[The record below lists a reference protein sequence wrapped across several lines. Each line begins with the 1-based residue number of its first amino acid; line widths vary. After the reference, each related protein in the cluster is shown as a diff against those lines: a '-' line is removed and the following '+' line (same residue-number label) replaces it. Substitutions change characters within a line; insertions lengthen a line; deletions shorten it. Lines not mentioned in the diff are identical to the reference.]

1 MRVFLCASLIAWS
14 CASAAQVPTANPNA
28 SPSNQAAQ
36 QAATPP
42 VSPAGQVNNPSLQTP
57 ATAPPM
63 PAAGIS
69 SSSATAASASAAN
82 PAPGGGPLSL
92 SLNDAL
98 TRARTYSQQYLAA
111 AIAAS
116 SAHEDTVQAR
126 AALLPTL
133 NVLNQYIHTQGNG
146 TPSGVF
152 VANDGV
158 HVYNEQAVAHAELFS
173 LSKRA
178 DYKRAQAAEVAAKA
192 RIDIAQRGLVATVVQ
207 NYYAV
212 ITGQRHLAN
221 ARRSLEEAQRFVEI
235 TKKQEAGGE
244 VAHADVIKAQLALL
258 QRQREL
264 LDAQVAAQKAQ
275 MALGVILFP
284 NIDQQY
290 SALDEM
296 SPTAT
301 LPPMDEF
308 RVQAYANN
316 PDIRAAQATVDQ
328 SGFAVKSARGAFYPS
343 LVIDYFYGFDANVF
357 NIRGPE
363 NRQNLGYSAQG
374 TVIVPVWNWGA
385 TRSKVRQSQLVQKQ
399 AEMDLSFARRTLQ
412 SNVSSFYLEAQ
423 AAQSQLESLKAS
435 QDLSAESLRLTI
447 LRYQAGEATA
457 LEVSDAQS
465 TLAQA
470 RNAYDDGLTRYTVA
484 LVNMRTLAG
493 RI

>member
-1 MRVFLCASLIAWS
+1 MRVFLCASLIAWN
-14 CASAAQVPTANPNA
+14 CASAAQVPTANLNP

-42 VSPAGQVNNPSLQTP
+42 VSPSA
-57 ATAPPM
+57 

-69 SSSATAASASAAN
+69 SSTANA
-82 PAPGGGPLSL
+82 APGDGPLSL

-116 SAHEDTVQAR
+116 SAHEDTLQAR

-178 DYKRAQAAEVAAKA
+178 DYKRAQAGEVAAKA
-192 RIDIAQRGLVATVVQ
+192 KIDIAQRGLVATVVQ

-221 ARRSLEEAQRFVEI
+221 ARRSLEEAQRFTDI

-244 VAHADVIKAQLALL
+244 VAHADVIKAQLVLL

-264 LDAQVAAQKAQ
+264 LDAQVAGQKAQ
-275 MALGVILFP
+275 IALGVILFS

-290 SALDEM
+290 SALDDM
-296 SPTAT
+296 SPTVA
-301 LPPMDEF
+301 LPAMDEF

-316 PDIRAAQATVDQ
+316 PDIRAALATVDQ

-343 LVIDYFYGFDANVF
+343 LVVDYFYGFDANVF

-374 TVIVPVWNWGA
+374 TVIIPVWNWGA
-385 TRSKVRQSQLVQKQ
+385 TRSKVRQAQLVQKQ
-399 AEMDLSFARRTLQ
+399 AEMDLSFARRALQ

-423 AAQSQLESLKAS
+423 AAQSQLESLKSS

-457 LEVSDAQS
+457 FEVSDAQN

-484 LVNMRTLAG
+484 LVNMRTLTG